1 MIQLKN
7 QIYTGSN
14 HRKSVYDL
22 SIPDNFNNKI
32 IVFIH
37 GYKGFKDWGAWHLM
51 EAAFVSK
58 GFGFCKFNMSHNG
71 GTVDQPIDFP
81 DLQAFSE
88 NRYSYEVNDA
98 KTIITLVRE
107 KYPDASIILMGHSRG
122 GGISLLCGTHPAVH
136 SVITLAGISSI
147 QKRFSD
153 KKMLEQ
159 WKADGVRYE
168 TNSRTGQEIPLK
180 YIQYED
186 FIVHQ
191 KDLNIEQACEKI
203 EKPCLHF
210 HGTDDSAV
218 SIQESIEIASRTK
231 GPLYVLGNS
240 NHTFETAHP
249 WKEEKMSNA
258 LSFIV
263 EKSITFLS

>member
-14 HRKSVYDL
+14 LRKSVYDL

-37 GYKGFKDWGAWHLM
+37 GYKGFKDWGAWNLM
-51 EAAFVSK
+51 ETAFVSK

-71 GTVDQPIDFP
+71 GTAEQLIDFP

-88 NRYSYEVNDA
+88 NRYSYEVYDA

-107 KYPDASIILMGHSRG
+107 KYPDASIILTGHSRG
-122 GGISLLCGTHPAVH
+122 GGIALLCGEHPAVH
-136 SVITLAGISSI
+136 SVITFASISSVE
-147 QKRFSD
+147 KRFSD
-153 KKMLEQ
+153 KEMLEK

-168 TNSRTGQEIPLK
+168 TNSRTGQEMPLK
-180 YIQYED
+180 YVQYED
-186 FIVHQ
+186 FILHQ
-191 KDLNIEQACEKI
+191 QELDIEQACKNMQ
-203 EKPCLHF
+203 KSCLHF
-210 HGTDDSAV
+210 HGTHDQAV
-218 SIQESIEIASRTK
+218 NIQESITIASWTK
-231 GPLYVLGNS
+231 SPLYVLENS
-240 NHTFETAHP
+240 NHTFETAYP
-249 WKEEKMSNA
+249 WKEAKMSEA